1 METLKT
7 IAELIGAISVII
19 GAFVAVEKWTKGK
32 LSAWLLKP
40 IIEKID
46 SLSGKIDEF
55 DERFDK
61 MELDQLKL
69 IIMSEE
75 IPIKERINAGDR
87 YIEKG
92 GNGAIKIYLH
102 VLKEKYEESIKEG

>member
-19 GAFVAVEKWTKGK
+19 GAFIAIEKWTKGK

-40 IIEKID
+40 VIEKID
-46 SLSGKIDEF
+46 NLS
-55 DERFDK
+55 ERFDK

-75 IPIKERINAGDR
+75 IPIEERLQAGER
-87 YIEKG
+87 YLFKG
-92 GNGAIKIYLH
+92 GNGAIKVHLH
-102 VLKEKYEESIKEG
+102 VLKEKYEESIK